1 MTEKKVLRTYTREE
15 VRAALNAK
23 TTVSH
28 QAPRGFA
35 PKGLNAT
42 AIFERRKADLVSS
55 QPQTSA
61 DTSPQ
66 PFGSKAFA
74 QNVFAQRRGQPATA
88 AAPPPA
94 APAPSRDAEDSP
106 APAVSRDTA
115 SRLQNFSAA
124 GGAVA
129 PAKQT
134 LADTIREAVHDWQT
148 ADCAVEAD

>member
-1 MTEKKVLRTYTREE
+1 MIEKKVLRAYTREE

-23 TTVSH
+23 TTVAY

-55 QPQTSA
+55 QPATSA

-74 QNVFAQRRGQPATA
+74 QTVFAQRRGQPATA
-88 AAPPPA
+88 AAAPQAP
-94 APAPSRDAEDSP
+94 PAPSRDAEDSP
-106 APAVSRDTA
+106 APAVLRAMA
-115 SRLQNFSAA
+115 SRLQNFTAA
-124 GGAVA
+124 GGTVA

-134 LADTIREAVHDWQT
+134 LADTIREAVHDWRPPDS
-148 ADCAVEAD
+148 ASVE